1 LIKKLVGQLAADFAG
16 AFIDS
21 KLNEFLVNVDPTLD
35 QIHSVLSDLKDIVSN
50 IRGQLG
56 VGSEFAAEL
65 TAKVNSL
72 AGEIDTVALKVQTD
86 VQQYFNGI
94 NIAID
99 SPFDHYSKEEV
110 VEFIRLKLEDRFFA
124 STVPTSVQVIIKERI
139 YDLDAAVREGIDSA
153 FQQVNEVIKG
163 VISETLAELDNSING
178 MLGQV
183 NDVMGA
189 GKINGYAHIK
199 NDSLKLLRLDIYAQL
214 KVPSEMEL
222 NAFIQIKELDSEGYP
237 TECLPAGGKA
247 TEVTVGANDVKVDW
261 ISPDLVAS
269 IAFKATFDPGTT
281 PPMLM
286 GIGGSLELDGE
297 VSFEAFKIKYLAA
310 SMAFGLEENYLSCAA
325 RVAVNKY
332 EGFCGIYFGRTC
344 TLDPIALWDP
354 EVASVLGTPPFTGA
368 YVYCEV
374 WIPVSEALLGI
385 PASCLFNITAGVGA
399 GAFYF
404 AEGPTY
410 GGKMMLGVQ
419 GELLCIVSVGGT
431 VKLVGVK
438 NPDGLTLKGSG
449 EVHGDIGPCP
459 FCISFSKSIGMQY
472 KNGSWDVDF

>member
-1 LIKKLVGQLAADFAG
+1 
-16 AFIDS
+16 
-21 KLNEFLVNVDPTLD
+21 
-35 QIHSVLSDLKDIVSN
+35 
-50 IRGQLG
+50 
-56 VGSEFAAEL
+56 
-65 TAKVNSL
+65 
-72 AGEIDTVALKVQTD
+72 
-86 VQQYFNGI
+86 
-94 NIAID
+94 
-99 SPFDHYSKEEV
+99 
-110 VEFIRLKLEDRFFA
+110 
-124 STVPTSVQVIIKERI
+124 
-139 YDLDAAVREGIDSA
+139 LDAAVREGIDSA
-153 FQQVNEVIKG
+153 FQQVNNVIKE
-163 VISETLAELDNSING
+163 VISETLAELDNSINA
-178 MLGQV
+178 MLDDVGG
-183 NDVMGA
+183 VMGA
-189 GKINGYAHIK
+189 GKINGYAHIN

-222 NAFIQIKELDSEGYP
+222 NAFIQIKELDSDGYP
-237 TECLPAGGKA
+237 TECLPPGGKA

-269 IAFKATFDPGTT
+269 IAFKATFNPDTT
-281 PPMLM
+281 PPALI
-286 GIGGSLELDGE
+286 GIGGSLEMEGE
-297 VSFEAFKIKYLAA
+297 VSFEAFKVKYLAA

-332 EGFCGIYFGRTC
+332 EGFGGIYFGRTC
-344 TLDPIALWDP
+344 TLDPIAMWDP

-374 WIPVSEALLGI
+374 WIPISEALLGI

-410 GGKMMLGVQ
+410 GGKMLLGVQ

-459 FCISFSKSIGMQY
+459 FCVSFSKTIGMQY